1 MKKIWVI
8 LFFAFVAATA
18 LFGGLLAFWAV
29 DKRMHPPV
37 GEDWGGGRLGFLSLL
52 VVPVAFLLSLVFGAA
67 IAYKNWL
74 NRSVCYSVL
83 VFLLLVAFG
92 TTLAVVGSTF

>member
-37 GEDWGGGRLGFLSLL
+37 GEDWGGGRLGFL
-52 VVPVAFLLSLVFGAA
+52 LSLVFGAA